1 MAAAAIR
8 SSADFKAAD
17 FKGDDPDPDA
27 GSWDRAAR
35 TKFAALDRDDPQY
48 AAARSL
54 WALVRDVRE
63 LGLAPAERA
72 ARMDWIAGRYFPA
85 AGAVHA
91 GEIARTFHA
100 WEGSAADVAALALSL
115 FRDAE
120 PRGASA
126 TAAAAGDPAAF
137 RDLWFATVRLL
148 SALDGDD
155 ASRVTARV
163 AAAHAA
169 AKAARLVL
177 LPADD

>member
-1 MAAAAIR
+1 
-8 SSADFKAAD
+8 
-17 FKGDDPDPDA
+17 
-27 GSWDRAAR
+27 
-35 TKFAALDRDDPQY
+35 
-48 AAARSL
+48 
-54 WALVRDVRE
+54 
-63 LGLAPAERA
+63 
-72 ARMDWIAGRYFPA
+72 MDWIAGRYFPA

-100 WEGSAADVAALALSL
+100 WEGS
-115 FRDAE
+115 R
-120 PRGASA
+120 PRTSRPSRCRCSA
-126 TAAAAGDPAAF
+126 TPTAGGVRDCRCGGDPAAF